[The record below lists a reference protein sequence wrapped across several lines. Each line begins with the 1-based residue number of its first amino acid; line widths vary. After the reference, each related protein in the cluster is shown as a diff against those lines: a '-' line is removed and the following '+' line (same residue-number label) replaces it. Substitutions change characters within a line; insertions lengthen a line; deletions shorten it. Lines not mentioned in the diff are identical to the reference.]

1 MRNGSESGGRV
12 HVMRDCAWDERATT
26 WDTAPAMADVAV
38 VELGPVRHDHT
49 VEVDLSSMIHGD
61 GTYCLT
67 LDSKSPDRVDYQ
79 SREAPRGAPQLIVD
93 VAP

>member
-1 MRNGSESGGRV
+1 MRRRVERGEYGSRGLLIEVARAGVES
-12 HVMRDCAWDERATT
+12 
-26 WDTAPAMADVAV
+26 
-38 VELGPVRHDHT
+38 
-49 VEVDLSSMIHGD
+49 D
-61 GTYCLT
+61 GT

>member
-1 MRNGSESGGRV
+1 LAG
-12 HVMRDCAWDERATT
+12 
-26 WDTAPAMADVAV
+26 DVAT
-38 VELGPVRHDHT
+38 LGCA
-49 VEVDLSSMIHGD
+49 LSQSKTD